1 MHIYFL
7 NVLNS
12 LRQSGLITSNE
23 SIASALGIKTDSVAR
38 AVSGDTRYFNKR
50 FIYKF
55 CLYYGIRQAY
65 IETGQGEMFQSSS
78 LDPDTVSSGSQ
89 ALPIID
95 KLNLIVSILGDLR
108 QQNAHLQ
115 EELHFMRSQVS
126 YLETR
131 FKSRDFNH
139 ASRAGENP
147 PDYPRRKPT
156 GKRYVDNLDNV
167 LSETFVKNTP
177 TLTPSPSPT
186 LPSSSTPS
194 TLDHSATYG
203 DSDHPNHP
211 SRPHPA
217 IIPDDVQESAQIRN
231 SDDFNLP
238 PHLDLI

>member
-23 SIASALGIKTDSVAR
+23 SIASALGVKTDSVAR

-55 CLYYGIRQAY
+55 CLYYGIRQSY

-78 LDPDTVSSGSQ
+78 FDPAPVSSGSQ

-177 TLTPSPSPT
+177 TVTLSPNLT
-186 LPSSSTPS
+186 LPSSSTPPQ
-194 TLDHSATYG
+194 DHSTPSG
-203 DSDHPNHP
+203 DLDQPNP
-211 SRPHPA
+211 AYRSHPA
-217 IIPDDVQESAQIRN
+217 IIPDDVQESTQIRN

>member
-7 NVLNS
+7 NALNS

-23 SIASALGIKTDSVAR
+23 SIASALGVKTDSVAR

-78 LDPDTVSSGSQ
+78 FDPAPVSSGSQ

-95 KLNLIVSILGDLR
+95 KLNLIVSILNDLR

-167 LSETFVKNTP
+167 LSENFVKTSP
-177 TLTPSPSPT
+177 TVTPSPSPT
-186 LPSSSTPS
+186 LPSSSTPPQ
-194 TLDHSATYG
+194 DHSTPSG
-203 DSDHPNHP
+203 DLDQPNP
-211 SRPHPA
+211 AYRSHPA

>member
-78 LDPDTVSSGSQ
+78 FDPAPVSSGSQ

-167 LSETFVKNTP
+167 LSETFVKTTP
-177 TLTPSPSPT
+177 TVTPSPT
-186 LPSSSTPS
+186 LPPSSTPS
-194 TLDHSATYG
+194 TPDP
-203 DSDHPNHP
+203 SDPSRNPDPSNPPSRSHP
-211 SRPHPA
+211 S

>member
-7 NVLNS
+7 NALNS

-23 SIASALGIKTDSVAR
+23 SIASALGVKTDSVAR

-78 LDPDTVSSGSQ
+78 FDPAPVSSGSQ

-167 LSETFVKNTP
+167 LSENFVKTSP
-177 TLTPSPSPT
+177 TVTPSPSPT
-186 LPSSSTPS
+186 LPSSSTPPKIILLHQATS
-194 TLDHSATYG
+194 TSRTQPIVLTL
-203 DSDHPNHP
+203 P
-211 SRPHPA
+211 SSQTMCKNQLKSE
-217 IIPDDVQESAQIRN
+217 IPTTSTC
-231 SDDFNLP
+231 L
-238 PHLDLI
+238 LILI